1 MLSIIW
7 LVLFVVLLGIEA
19 VTLGLVTIWFAG
31 GALVAFLLSLFLD
44 NWIVQTVVFL
54 VVSGVLLYF
63 TRPVA
68 LRKFNSRRLKTNV
81 EELVGKEAKVIEMID
96 NFNATGAAM
105 LGGVEWSARAAQDE
119 VKIPA
124 GERVLIKEVRGV
136 KLVVEPVTKLRAD
149 ADSAKSE

>member
-7 LVLFVVLLGIEA
+7 LILFVVLLGIEA

-54 VVSGVLLYF
+54 VVSGALLYF

-68 LRKFNSRRLKTNV
+68 LRKFNSKRLKTNV
-81 EELVGKEAKVIEMID
+81 EELVGKEAKVIETID

-124 GERVLIKEVRGV
+124 GERVLIREVRGV
-136 KLVVEPVTKLRAD
+136 KLVVEPVTELRED

>member
-7 LVLFVVLLGIEA
+7 LILFVVLLGIEA

-31 GALVAFLLSLFLD
+31 GALAAFLLSLFLD

-68 LRKFNSRRLKTNV
+68 LRKFNSKRLKTNV
-81 EELVGKEAKVIEMID
+81 EELVGKEAKVIETID

-119 VKIPA
+119 VRIPA
-124 GERVLIKEVRGV
+124 GERVLIREVCGV
-136 KLVVEPVTKLRAD
+136 KLVVEPVTELRGD